1 MENLD
6 WEVPV
11 SVSAVT
17 AEDMHIWV
25 ALSLIYSAGRS
36 LSVGVGD
43 AVAGDLV
50 HCLSWA
56 LSSWVSSDFV
66 CCEPFFELF

>member
-11 SVSAVT
+11 SVSAAT
-17 AEDMHIWV
+17 AEGMHIWFT
-25 ALSLIYSAGRS
+25 LSLIYCAGRS

-43 AVAGDLV
+43 AVAGDRG
-50 HCLSWA
+50 A
-56 LSSWVSSDFV
+56 L
-66 CCEPFFELF
+66 FFLDTVILGKP